1 MFAVSD
7 AGSTTTSRGSSP
19 VTVGSPLPGGGFFNA
34 NSGNSNNS
42 SGNSLTAGIASTG
55 KPPLFLSTVGSQHY
69 VDASALPAAG
79 STPHST
85 SSVPNNSGGNVSG
98 MYQLGG
104 ARQVQVPVPLRPAS
118 ADVHAHHSALAG
130 SAPLSTA
137 PVLAFVHTAPSTAN
151 SASSTAEGAAG
162 AAAPSNAMFPAIR
175 SHTPS
180 PVPGATGSSATQ
192 ATHSTTGATSAN
204 MTPSAGTPSTY
215 TPLFNPVSPGKP
227 PSGVKGMVLSNS
239 MDNFLM
245 MKEELVAGSNSS
257 GLLKSALQ
265 GQAPRPVSATI
276 PHTSADNNSV
286 GSSSSSVASSTVG
299 GPATSA
305 SLGRKGSS
313 DNLTDMTFTRM
324 TAPLRAATK
333 PPSPK
338 SAAAARGIA
347 REDSSWADQRR
358 DSNASNGDEEAGLS
372 DPLRAPGS
380 AGRNSRNKRAQ
391 RPSLAEQLA
400 HLSTDAPA
408 AGAKTT
414 DEVNSSSGV
423 VPGSQASFF
432 SQSLNSHI
440 AVGRSAHSSP
450 SPQDFAQQVEG
461 RCTPDSAALLQPVP
475 PSPNNTLYA
484 LPAKAFSIGSQSC
497 RQPSRVC
504 FFCDRAEY
512 TFYPPSPGD
521 SAALS
526 LALYYTDMSAIST
539 VGTKLRFKIP
549 ARAVEELVHDAA
561 LNSLLLVSVELTS
574 SASMAIVRDRVIPLV
589 VQAKG

>member
-1 MFAVSD
+1 
-7 AGSTTTSRGSSP
+7 
-19 VTVGSPLPGGGFFNA
+19 VGSPLPGGGFFNA
-34 NSGNSNNS
+34 SSGNSNNS

-85 SSVPNNSGGNVSG
+85 SSVLSSSGGNVSG

-104 ARQVQVPVPLRPAS
+104 TARQVQVPVPLRPVS

-137 PVLAFVHTAPSTAN
+137 PVVAFVHTAPSTAN
-151 SASSTAEGAAG
+151 SASATAEGAAG
-162 AAAPSNAMFPAIR
+162 SAAPSNAMFPAIR

-192 ATHSTTGATSAN
+192 ATHSTTGATNAN
-204 MTPSAGTPSTY
+204 MTPFAGTPSTY

-265 GQAPRPVSATI
+265 GQAPRPVSATT

-338 SAAAARGIA
+338 SAAAVRGIV

-358 DSNASNGDEEAGLS
+358 DSNASNGVEEAGLS

-400 HLSTDAPA
+400 HLSTETQAV
-408 AGAKTT
+408 GAKTT
-414 DEVNSSSGV
+414 DAVNSSSGA

-440 AVGRSAHSSP
+440 AVGRSAHSGYTSSP
-450 SPQDFAQQVEG
+450 SPQDFPQADG
-461 RCTPDSAALLQPVP
+461 RSTPDNAALLQPVP

-512 TFYPPSPGD
+512 TFYPPSPTD

>member
-1 MFAVSD
+1 
-7 AGSTTTSRGSSP
+7 
-19 VTVGSPLPGGGFFNA
+19 VGSPLPGGGFFNA
-34 NSGNSNNS
+34 SSGNSNNS

-55 KPPLFLSTVGSQHY
+55 KPPLSLSTVGSQHY

-85 SSVPNNSGGNVSG
+85 SGVSNNSGGNVSNL
-98 MYQLGG
+98 YQLGG

-118 ADVHAHHSALAG
+118 ADVHVHHSALAG
-130 SAPLSTA
+130 STPVSTA
-137 PVLAFVHTAPSTAN
+137 PVLAFVHTAPST
-151 SASSTAEGAAG
+151 TAVDAAAG
-162 AAAPSNAMFPAIR
+162 SAGPSNAMFPAIR

-180 PVPGATGSSATQ
+180 PVPGAAGTSAAAQPT
-192 ATHSTTGATSAN
+192 TSTIGATNVN
-204 MTPSAGTPSTY
+204 MAPSAGTASTY
-215 TPLFNPVSPGKP
+215 TPLLNSVSPGKP

-245 MKEELVAGSNSS
+245 MKEEHVSGSNSN
-257 GLLKSALQ
+257 GLLKSTLQ
-265 GQAPRPVSATI
+265 GQAPRPGSAST
-276 PHTSADNNSV
+276 PHWSADNNSV

-299 GPATSA
+299 GTPTSVT
-305 SLGRKGSS
+305 LGRKGSS

-333 PPSPK
+333 PSSPK

-347 REDSSWADQRR
+347 REDSSWAAQRR
-358 DSNASNGDEEAGLS
+358 DSNASSGVEEAGLS
-372 DPLRAPGS
+372 DPSRAPGS

-400 HLSTDAPA
+400 HLSTDTPA

-414 DEVNSSSGV
+414 DEVNSSSGS
-423 VPGSQASFF
+423 VPGSQTSFF

-440 AVGRSAHSSP
+440 AVGRSAHSSS
-450 SPQDFAQQVEG
+450 SPQDFAPQVEG